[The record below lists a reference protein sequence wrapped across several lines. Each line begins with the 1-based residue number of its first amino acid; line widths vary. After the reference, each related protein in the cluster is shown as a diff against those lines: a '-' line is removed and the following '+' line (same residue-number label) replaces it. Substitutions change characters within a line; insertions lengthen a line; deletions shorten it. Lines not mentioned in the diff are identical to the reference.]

1 MRPAKYKLY
10 MSDRITSI
18 YSGLLLL
25 LALLSS
31 PMAVNA
37 YVGDYDGFVEIKPVS
52 VKSGD
57 IFSFDC
63 TGNDVERQRIEV
75 GISPAS
81 LGKTDWNLTLN
92 DTVCNHV
99 ICINTK
105 RIERNKFDFDH
116 DESIVITLSVDGEEL
131 LKKDFGKRLP
141 ISKSPIYLRVQL
153 DGKEIILSAGGST
166 LEIAGKIDYEGFTDY
181 AVISG
186 KHDITI
192 TRHSFLFVPK
202 PIIPQLYDDETSV
215 RAALAGCTDSRCGV
229 WDFFDEDVETRTA
242 LKGGRYRLAMLPSN
256 DGGYDLIYL
265 SGAEIE
271 PFRWNVGALKG
282 HISPTPFADTFT
294 LYWIDSTGKEIN
306 DGTPY
311 AAIDGALMSLVFPLQ
326 KAKFRFVKSK

>member
-1 MRPAKYKLY
+1 MRPAKCKLY
-10 MSDRITSI
+10 MPDRITSI
-18 YSGLLLL
+18 YSVLLLL
-25 LALLSS
+25 LALLSN

-63 TGNDVERQRIEV
+63 TGEDVERQRIEV
-75 GISPAS
+75 GISPVS

-116 DESIVITLSVDGEEL
+116 DESIVISLSVDGKEL

-141 ISKSPIYLRVQL
+141 ISKSPVYLRVQL

-166 LEIAGKIDYEGFTDY
+166 LETAGKIDYEGFIDY
-181 AVISG
+181 AGISS
-186 KHDITI
+186 KYDIII
-192 TRHSFLFVPK
+192 TRHSSLFVPK
-202 PIIPQLYDDETSV
+202 PIIPQLYDDEPSV
-215 RAALAGCTDSRCGV
+215 HAALSGCTDSRCGI
-229 WDFFDEDVETRTA
+229 WDFFDEEVETRIA
-242 LKGGRYRLAMLPSN
+242 LKGGRYKIAILPSDN
-256 DGGYDLIYL
+256 GGYDLIYL

-271 PFRWNVGALKG
+271 PFRWKAGALKG
-282 HISPTPFADTFT
+282 HLTPTPFADTFT

-311 AAIDGALMSLVFPLQ
+311 AAMDGALMSLVFPLQ
-326 KAKFRFVKSK
+326 KAKFRFVKGK